1 MPQIDEVFFTQRQ
14 QYGLKHIRASDAVG
28 KGLVKFRR
36 ATPFRFYRLQKIY
49 DPMFSRLFFIV
60 LPPGQ

>member
-36 ATPFRFYRLQKIY
+36 ATPSRFYRLQKIY
-49 DPMFSRLFFIV
+49 DPMFS
-60 LPPGQ
+60 